1 MKIGFVM
8 EPIPAKNL
16 KKDSTLLL
24 MFEAQN
30 NGHDIYFIDSK
41 NLFMKGNQPCC
52 KYQKVEVSLNDTN
65 FNVLSSSEN
74 TMDFFE
80 VIMMRQD
87 PPVDY
92 SFIVNTMILEKAAD
106 LGVNV
111 INNPSN
117 LRNLNEK
124 IFALNF
130 PKFCPPTLITS
141 DFEIFNNFL
150 KENEHIVVKPLNSMG
165 GDSIFQLKKDDE
177 HLSEVYSKIS
187 KEGEVKFIAQKFLP
201 EISIGDKRILIIN
214 GKVPKHAVL
223 RTPPEGEFIGNLA
236 AGGSASTIELN
247 EQDKIIA
254 QTVADKMLDFGL
266 YIVGLDMIGNFLTE
280 INLTSPTCFRELND
294 QADENLAKLFVDE
307 LFGH

>member
-41 NLFMKGNQPCC
+41 NLFMKDNQPYC

-130 PKFCPPTLITS
+130 PQFCPPTLITS